1 MAILTHD
8 EILRRIREGSIKIEP
23 FREEQVGPASVDLHL
38 GSKFR
43 VFRTVQRVHHVGEE
57 ADFADIS
64 EVVDVE
70 DHFIL
75 MPGQTVLGITLERV
89 SLPNNLC
96 GWLEGRSRFA
106 RLGLMVHITA
116 SFMQPGIDNHQ
127 VLEMTNAGPIPLALH
142 PGIAVCQFIFEECLG
157 EARYHGRFERQT
169 SP

>member
-8 EILRRIREGSIKIEP
+8 EILKRIRQGNIKIEP
-23 FREEQVGPASVDLHL
+23 FNEQQVGPASVDLHL
-38 GSKFR
+38 GNKFR
-43 VFRTVQRVHHVGEE
+43 VFKTVQHVHHVGEE
-57 ADFADIS
+57 ADFEAIS
-64 EVVDVE
+64 EVVEVE

-75 MPGQTVLGITLERV
+75 LPGQTVLGITHERIT
-89 SLPNNLC
+89 LPNDLC

-142 PGIAVCQFIFEECLG
+142 PGIAVCQFIFEECRG
-157 EARYHGRFERQT
+157 TAHYHGRFQRQT